1 MKINDFVAL
10 EIETAHPDDAK
21 ELVKIEV
28 LLLQVLLGKEY
39 TREKLKAMIV
49 DHWHWKREYPE
60 EYAEY
65 EAYHYRKWKIESL
78 NRDISSFAGEAIRL
92 SDALKFALSY
102 ETAGKT
108 KRGVTVEHRGS
119 NRAMRRGNRIWK

>member
-1 MKINDFVAL
+1 MKINDFAAL

-28 LLLQVLLGKEY
+28 LLLHVLLGKEY
-39 TREKLKAMIV
+39 TREQLKAMIM
-49 DHWHWKREYPE
+49 DHWRLKQEYPE
-60 EYAEY
+60 AYAEY
-65 EAYHYRKWKIESL
+65 EAYHYRKRKIESL

-92 SDALKFALSY
+92 SDALKFALS
-102 ETAGKT
+102 AGKA

-119 NRAMRRGNRIWK
+119 NRAMRRGNRYVK